1 MYIRGFALGLCEL
14 DVADAVLGGRGDGEL
29 GEGLL
34 AVPAVPEDDA
44 LAVGGDG
51 GDQVGDGRHH
61 PKAAVTAQVGRD
73 QLVVE
78 ADAVDRA
85 LVRCEEQAIGTQPRE
100 QRGGGESAAT
110 ALLAERGE

>member
-1 MYIRGFALGLCEL
+1 MYVRGFALGLREL
-14 DVADAVLGGRGDGEL
+14 DVADAVLGGGGDGEF
-29 GEGLL
+29 GERLL

-51 GDQVGDGRHH
+51 GDEVGDGRHH
-61 PKAAVTAQVGRD
+61 AEAAVAAQVGRD

-85 LVRCEEQAIGTQPRE
+85 LVGR
-100 QRGGGESAAT
+100 
-110 ALLAERGE
+110 